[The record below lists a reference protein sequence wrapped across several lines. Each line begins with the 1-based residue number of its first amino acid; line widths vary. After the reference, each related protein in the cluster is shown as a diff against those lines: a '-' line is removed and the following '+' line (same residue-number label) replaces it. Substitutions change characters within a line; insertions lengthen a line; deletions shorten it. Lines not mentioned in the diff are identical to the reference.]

1 VKTVPQSIWP
11 VSVFGLGFLLIIMGL
26 SGVASIQETRRIHQQ
41 ILTVEDTYRHIETVV
56 ESIRSDTSRVAVLR
70 RDRLLEQAASASA
83 YAAQLARLRTTMES
97 SLAQLKLL
105 RPQQDA
111 RPVQRLENALEA
123 YLGTVGAEF
132 QQSPAQTKVQVMKDG
147 FGSET
152 MPIFA
157 IAEELGKLNE
167 ESFESR
173 RRELSNSVVHLQ
185 NDIWETLLTALVL
198 GAIIAGTS
206 VFRIS
211 SLEKESAAHRRAS
224 ELAEERLRHLS
235 QQLVSSQEQE
245 RKALSRELHDEIG
258 QLLTAL
264 RMELG
269 NLERG
274 RGTQGGESDPHLD
287 QAKKLAE
294 STLRTTR
301 DIAMGLRPAM
311 LDVLGLGPALE
322 WQAREYSRR
331 YKTPIRLEVDG
342 DLRDV
347 PDPHRTY
354 LYRIV
359 QEGLTNCARH
369 AQAKNIHV
377 KLEDSSEKLVVLVE
391 DDGVGFDQHRGVGYG
406 LGLLGMTERV
416 RELCG
421 QLSIQSELG
430 KGTRISVVL
439 PLKRE
444 SAETAA
450 RAAEPLQT

>member
-1 VKTVPQSIWP
+1 
-11 VSVFGLGFLLIIMGL
+11 VFGLGFLLIIRGL
-26 SGVASIQETRRIHQQ
+26 SGAASIQETRRIHQQ
-41 ILTVEDTYRHIETVV
+41 ILTVEDTYRQIENVV

-70 RDRLLEQAASASA
+70 RDRLLERDASSRV
-83 YAAQLARLRTTMES
+83 YAVQLAGLRAKTERN
-97 SLAQLKLL
+97 LAQLKSL
-105 RPQQDA
+105 RPQHSSG
-111 RPVQRLENALEA
+111 PVERLETALEA
-123 YLGTVGAEF
+123 YLKTVRVEF
-132 QQSPAQTKVQVMKDG
+132 EQVPEQTREQFMDDG
-147 FGSET
+147 FGSE
-152 MPIFA
+152 
-157 IAEELGKLNE
+157 N
-167 ESFESR
+167 FESR
-173 RRELSNSVVHLQ
+173 RQDLGESVVHLQ
-185 NDIWETLLTALVL
+185 NDIWETMLTALVL
-198 GAIIAGTS
+198 GAIIAGAS

-211 SLEKESAAHRRAS
+211 SLEKESAAHQKMS
-224 ELAEERLRHLS
+224 ELAEIRLRHLS

-245 RKALSRELHDEIG
+245 RKSLSRELHDEIG

-269 NLERG
+269 NMERG
-274 RGTQGGESDPHLD
+274 RAAQGGETDPHLD

-322 WQAREYSRR
+322 WQAREFSRR
-331 YKTPIRLEVDG
+331 YHTPIKLEVDG

-377 KLEDSSEKLVVLVE
+377 KLEDSSGQLAVLVE
-391 DDGVGFDQHRGVGYG
+391 DDGVGFDQHSGVVYG

-416 RELCG
+416 RELSG
-421 QLSIQSELG
+421 QLSIQSEPG

-439 PLKRE
+439 PR
-444 SAETAA
+444 TGVP
-450 RAAEPLQT
+450 AEPGPASD